1 MIDFLCRVSGNSEQ
15 VGMDLSRRSSREA
28 EDQLYAEI
36 DDTQLAGATTTS
48 PGNNLA
54 PAPAAAGN
62 YSFTLC
68 AAYGVN

>member
-1 MIDFLCRVSGNSEQ
+1 MHDRFFCRVSGNSAEA
-15 VGMDLSRRSSREA
+15 GMDLSQRSSREA

-48 PGNNLA
+48 PGNDLA
-54 PAPAAAGN
+54 PAPAGN